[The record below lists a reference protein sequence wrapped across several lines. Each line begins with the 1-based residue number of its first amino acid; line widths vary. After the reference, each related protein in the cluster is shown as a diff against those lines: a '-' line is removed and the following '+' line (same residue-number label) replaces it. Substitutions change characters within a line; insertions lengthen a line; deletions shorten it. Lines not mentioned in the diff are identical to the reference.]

1 MSIDGNPV
9 KKREIF
15 GWAFFDFANSS
26 YVTVVITAIYSS
38 FFVKYVIPEDHAS
51 PNSLWSAIITAGTII
66 AMVLSPVAGAI
77 CDLAGKKKGYLIGA
91 TLVCAAST
99 VGLYWVDTPAIW
111 LGALLIIISY
121 VAFLLSET
129 FCASFLTDIATPKT
143 MGLISGLGWGIG
155 YFGGLVSL
163 LIVKAVAGGTDG
175 AREEVVASHQ
185 NAMVATGLFFAVA
198 ALPTFIWVKERSKP
212 QAGFEDAGI
221 GKLASAGIHRL
232 VQTMRMVGEHKRLF
246 RFFVAFLFYSAG
258 VGAAVTF
265 SGILART
272 ELGMTTGDLITFFAI
287 IQVLAAFGAILFGF
301 IESKRGSKETLI
313 YTLVLWTVG
322 SLVIFQL
329 DGLAAALGTTP
340 KNLFFVDSAI
350 IGLGLGSVQA
360 CSRTVV
366 GLLTPKYRSAE
377 MFGFWGFASR
387 LSTLLGMLMG
397 PLADYLNSLQS
408 AVGLV
413 ALFFVLGIVLLLP
426 QDLRPEQSV
435 S

>member
-1 MSIDGNPV
+1 M

-26 YVTVVITAIYSS
+26 YVTIVITAIYSS
-38 FFVKYVIPEDHAS
+38 FFVKYVIPEDYAS

-66 AMVLSPVAGAI
+66 AMLLSPIAGAI
-77 CDLAGKKKGYLIGA
+77 CDLAGKKKGYLIAA
-91 TLVCAAST
+91 TLTCAAST
-99 VGLYWVDTPAIW
+99 IGLAWVDTPTLW
-111 LGALLIIISY
+111 LGIGLITISY
-121 VAFLLSET
+121 VAFMLSET

-163 LIVKAVAGGTDG
+163 LIVKAVAGGTEG
-175 AREEVVASHQ
+175 SRAEIVANHQ
-185 NAMVATGLFFAVA
+185 NAMVATGLFFALA
-198 ALPTFIWVKERSKP
+198 ALPTFILVKERSKP
-212 QAGFEDAGI
+212 QPGFENAGFAT
-221 GKLASAGIHRL
+221 LASAGLARL
-232 VQTMRMVGEHKRLF
+232 LKTMRMVSQHKRLF
-246 RFFVAFLFYSAG
+246 RFFIAFLFYSAG
-258 VGAAVTF
+258 VGAAITF

-272 ELGMTTGDLITFFAI
+272 ELEMTTADLITFFAI

-301 IESKRGSKETLI
+301 VESKRGSKQTLI
-313 YTLVLWTVG
+313 ITLILWTIG

-329 DGLAAALGTTP
+329 DTISGLLGITP
-340 KNLFFVDSAI
+340 KSLFFIDSAI

-366 GLLTPKYRSAE
+366 GLLTPKNQSAE

-387 LSTLLGMLMG
+387 LSTLLGMLLG
-397 PLADYLNSLQS
+397 PLADYLNSLQA

-413 ALFFVLGIVLLLP
+413 ALFFVIGIVLLLP
-426 QDLRPEQSV
+426 QDLRPEPNPT
-435 S
+435 

>member
-1 MSIDGNPV
+1 MNSDNSV

-26 YVTVVITAIYSS
+26 YVTIVITAIYSS

-51 PNSLWSAIITAGTII
+51 PNSLWSGIITVGTIV
-66 AMVLSPVAGAI
+66 AMLLSPIAGAI
-77 CDLAGKKKGYLIGA
+77 CDLAGKKKGYLIAA
-91 TLVCAAST
+91 TLICAAST
-99 VGLYWVDTPAIW
+99 VGLFWVDTPTLW
-111 LGALLIIISY
+111 LGIALIVISY
-121 VAFLLSET
+121 VAFMLSET

-175 AREEVVASHQ
+175 AREEIVANHQ
-185 NAMVATGLFFAVA
+185 QAMVATGLFFAVA

-212 QAGFEDAGI
+212 QPGFENASL
-221 GKLASAGIHRL
+221 KTLASAGVARL
-232 VQTMRMVGEHKRLF
+232 LKTMRMVREHKRLF
-246 RFFVAFLFYSAG
+246 RFFIAFLFYSAG
-258 VGAAVTF
+258 VGAAITF
-265 SGILART
+265 SGILARK
-272 ELGMTTGDLITFFAI
+272 EMEMTTADLITFFAI
-287 IQVLAAFGAILFGF
+287 IQVLAAFGAIAFGF
-301 IESKRGSKETLI
+301 VESKRGSKETLI
-313 YTLVLWTVG
+313 ITLILWTVG

-329 DGLAAALGTTP
+329 DTVAAALGVTP
-340 KNLFFVDSAI
+340 KNLFFLDSAI

-366 GLLTPKYRSAE
+366 GLLTPKEQSAE

-387 LSTLLGMLMG
+387 LSTLLAMLMG
-397 PLADYLNSLQS
+397 PLADYLNSLQA

-413 ALFFVLGIVLLLP
+413 ALFFVIGILLLLP
-426 QDLRPEQSV
+426 QDLRPEPDV
-435 S
+435 V

>member
-1 MSIDGNPV
+1 MNSDNNV

-26 YVTVVITAIYSS
+26 YVTIVITAIYSS

-51 PNSLWSAIITAGTII
+51 PNSLWSGIITVGTIV
-66 AMVLSPVAGAI
+66 AMLLSPIAGAI
-77 CDLAGKKKGYLIGA
+77 CDLAGKKKGYLIAA
-91 TLVCAAST
+91 TLICAAST
-99 VGLYWVDTPAIW
+99 VGLFWVDTPTLW
-111 LGALLIIISY
+111 LGIALIVVSY
-121 VAFLLSET
+121 VAFMLSET

-175 AREEVVASHQ
+175 AREEIVANHQ
-185 NAMVATGLFFAVA
+185 QAMVATGLFFAVA

-212 QAGFEDAGI
+212 QPGFENASL
-221 GKLASAGIHRL
+221 KTLASAGVARL
-232 VQTMRMVGEHKRLF
+232 LKTMQMVREHKRLF
-246 RFFVAFLFYSAG
+246 RFFIAFLFYSAG
-258 VGAAVTF
+258 VGAAITF

-272 ELGMTTGDLITFFAI
+272 ELEMTTADLITFFAI
-287 IQVLAAFGAILFGF
+287 IQVLAAFGAIVFGF
-301 IESKRGSKETLI
+301 VESKRGSKETLI
-313 YTLVLWTVG
+313 ITLILWTVG

-329 DGLAAALGTTP
+329 DTVAAALGITP
-340 KNLFFVDSAI
+340 KNLFFLDSAI

-366 GLLTPKYRSAE
+366 GLLTPKEQSAE

-387 LSTLLGMLMG
+387 LSTLLAMLMG
-397 PLADYLNSLQS
+397 PLADYLNSLQA

-413 ALFFVLGIVLLLP
+413 ALFFVIGILLLLP
-426 QDLRPEQSV
+426 QDLRPEPDAP
-435 S
+435 

>member
-1 MSIDGNPV
+1 MNSDNNL

-51 PNSLWSAIITAGTII
+51 PNSLWSGIITVGTIV
-66 AMVLSPVAGAI
+66 AMLLSPIAGAI
-77 CDLAGKKKGYLIGA
+77 CDLAGKKKGYLIAA
-91 TLVCAAST
+91 TLICAAST
-99 VGLYWVDTPAIW
+99 VGLFWVDTPTLW
-111 LGALLIIISY
+111 LGIALIVVSY
-121 VAFLLSET
+121 VAFMLSET

-175 AREEVVASHQ
+175 AREEIVANHQ
-185 NAMVATGLFFAVA
+185 QAMVATGLFFAVA

-212 QAGFEDAGI
+212 QPGFENASL
-221 GKLASAGIHRL
+221 KTLASAGVARL
-232 VQTMRMVGEHKRLF
+232 LKTMQMVREHKRLF
-246 RFFVAFLFYSAG
+246 RFFIAFLFYSAG
-258 VGAAVTF
+258 VGAAITF

-272 ELGMTTGDLITFFAI
+272 ELEMTTADLITFFAI
-287 IQVLAAFGAILFGF
+287 IQVLAAFGAIVFGF
-301 IESKRGSKETLI
+301 VESKRGSKETLI
-313 YTLVLWTVG
+313 MTLILWTVG
-322 SLVIFQL
+322 SLVLFQL
-329 DGLAAALGTTP
+329 DTVAAALGITS
-340 KNLFFVDSAI
+340 KNLFFLDSAI

-366 GLLTPKYRSAE
+366 GLLTPKEQSAE

-387 LSTLLGMLMG
+387 LSTLLAMLMG
-397 PLADYLNSLQS
+397 PLADYLNSLQA

-413 ALFFVLGIVLLLP
+413 ALFFVIGILLLLP
-426 QDLRPEQSV
+426 QDLRPEPDAP
-435 S
+435 

>member
-1 MSIDGNPV
+1 M

-51 PNSLWSAIITAGTII
+51 PNSLWSGIITAGTIV
-66 AMVLSPVAGAI
+66 AMLLSPIAGAI
-77 CDLAGKKKGYLIGA
+77 CDLAGKKKGYLIAA
-91 TLVCAAST
+91 TLICAAST
-99 VGLYWVDTPAIW
+99 VGLFWVDTPTLW
-111 LGALLIIISY
+111 LGIVLIVVSY
-121 VAFLLSET
+121 VAFMLSET

-163 LIVKAVAGGTDG
+163 LIVKAIAGGTDG
-175 AREEVVASHQ
+175 ARQEIVANHQ
-185 NAMVATGLFFAVA
+185 EAMVATGLFFALA

-212 QAGFEDAGI
+212 QPGYENASLTT
-221 GKLASAGIHRL
+221 LASAGLARL
-232 VQTMRMVGEHKRLF
+232 LKTMRMVREHKRLF

-258 VGAAVTF
+258 VGAAITF

-272 ELGMTTGDLITFFAI
+272 ELEMTTADLITFFAI
-287 IQVLAAFGAILFGF
+287 IQVLAAFGAIVFGF
-301 IESKRGSKETLI
+301 VESKRGSKETLI
-313 YTLVLWTVG
+313 ITLILWTVG

-329 DGLAAALGTTP
+329 DTVAAALGVTP
-340 KNLFFVDSAI
+340 KNLFFFDSAI

-360 CSRTVV
+360 CSRAVV
-366 GLLTPKYRSAE
+366 GLLTPKEQSAE

-387 LSTLLGMLMG
+387 LSTLLAMLMG
-397 PLADYLNSLQS
+397 PLADYLNSLQA

-413 ALFFVLGIVLLLP
+413 ALFFVIGILLLLP
-426 QDLRPEQSV
+426 QDLRPEPHSA
-435 S
+435 

>member
-1 MSIDGNPV
+1 M

-26 YVTVVITAIYSS
+26 YVTIVITAIYSS
-38 FFVKYVIPEDHAS
+38 FFVKYVIPEDYAS

-66 AMVLSPVAGAI
+66 AMLLSPIAGAI
-77 CDLAGKKKGYLIGA
+77 CDLAGKKKGYLIAA
-91 TLVCAAST
+91 TLTCAAST
-99 VGLYWVDTPAIW
+99 IGLAWVDTPTFW
-111 LGALLIIISY
+111 LGIGLITISY
-121 VAFLLSET
+121 VAFMLSET

-163 LIVKAVAGGTDG
+163 LIVKAVAGGTEG
-175 AREEVVASHQ
+175 SRAEIVANHQ
-185 NAMVATGLFFAVA
+185 NAMVATGLFFALA
-198 ALPTFIWVKERSKP
+198 ALPTFILVKERSKP
-212 QAGFEDAGI
+212 QPGFENAGFAT
-221 GKLASAGIHRL
+221 LASAGLARL
-232 VQTMRMVGEHKRLF
+232 LKTMRMVSQHKRLF
-246 RFFVAFLFYSAG
+246 RFFIAFLFYSAG
-258 VGAAVTF
+258 VGAAITF

-272 ELGMTTGDLITFFAI
+272 ELEMTTADLITFFAI

-301 IESKRGSKETLI
+301 VESKRGSKQTLI
-313 YTLVLWTVG
+313 ITLILWTIG

-329 DGLAAALGTTP
+329 DTISGLLGITP
-340 KNLFFVDSAI
+340 KSLFFIDSAI

-366 GLLTPKYRSAE
+366 GLLTPKNQSAE

-387 LSTLLGMLMG
+387 LSTLLGMLLG
-397 PLADYLNSLQS
+397 PLADYLNSLQA

-413 ALFFVLGIVLLLP
+413 ALFFVIGIVLLLP
-426 QDLRPEQSV
+426 QDLRPEPNPT
-435 S
+435 